1 MFFTAMAI
9 NSHSLRQTHIGR
21 RFSTKMQGLWAGFK
35 GLRGSP
41 KKKHNILRIFIWF
54 VVSTPLK
61 NISQLGSVTIP
72 NIWKVI
78 KFMFQTSNQL
88 PCVTSSPFHFVSWL
102 NRRQGEAVQ
111 SWFNYQSLMRLVPA
125 GPAHGSC
132 HCSVQRACNYS
143 ITWWFIY
150 QVFIASIHFPPRISM
165 HFLVNFPILPACETP
180 PLSGFHR
187 GVHPQRGLWPSGQVW
202 QSNRNS

>member
-35 GLRGSP
+35 GLRGGP
-41 KKKHNILRIFIWF
+41 KKKNNILRI
-54 VVSTPLK
+54 
-61 NISQLGSVTIP
+61 
-72 NIWKVI
+72 
-78 KFMFQTSNQL
+78 
-88 PCVTSSPFHFVSWL
+88 VSWGHYSQYMESHKTHVPNQQPVTMCYL
-102 NRRQGEAVQ
+102 ITFSFCVMAESTSGWSCAILIQ
-111 SWFNYQSLMRLVPA
+111 LMRLVPA

-132 HCSVQRACNYS
+132 HCSVQGACNYS
-143 ITWWFIY
+143 ITWWFIC